1 MYYFSYIFINI
12 LNTNNLLI
20 LSFMKKFFTFIF
32 IFISFIQ
39 IFASEKNTLEF
50 VGQTVNVSGPI
61 TGDWLKEGA
70 VTYDKENA
78 TLTLTNAKI
87 ETTKRGIRI
96 WDADNFLIKIE
107 GSCEL
112 NCINAYGLVIGQ
124 GGNATITGN
133 TGTFILGNKQSK
145 AGILLGKNCTL
156 TIKDCSLEVNGLDGV
171 CGYDGMS
178 SEVLSVDNSNFTV
191 QSFGKGYAYG
201 AIYDLALFELKNTKL
216 VSPTDVVC
224 KKGRVEDSEGNKF
237 NGKIVFKAEKSA
249 IDPITFIFDVSHDI
263 FDLQG
268 RKVYRLI
275 PGHVYIKDGV
285 KFINH
290 Q

>member
-1 MYYFSYIFINI
+1 
-12 LNTNNLLI
+12 
-20 LSFMKKFFTFIF
+20 MKKFFTFIF

-112 NCINAYGLVIGQ
+112 N
-124 GGNATITGN
+124 
-133 TGTFILGNKQSK
+133 
-145 AGILLGKNCTL
+145 
-156 TIKDCSLEVNGLDGV
+156 
-171 CGYDGMS
+171 
-178 SEVLSVDNSNFTV
+178 
-191 QSFGKGYAYG
+191 
-201 AIYDLALFELKNTKL
+201 
-216 VSPTDVVC
+216 
-224 KKGRVEDSEGNKF
+224 
-237 NGKIVFKAEKSA
+237 
-249 IDPITFIFDVSHDI
+249 
-263 FDLQG
+263 
-268 RKVYRLI
+268 
-275 PGHVYIKDGV
+275 
-285 KFINH
+285 
-290 Q
+290 